1 MQKTSTR
8 KAVTRSPTDDTPS
21 RDEIMGVANLLLLAR
36 SSVKSRYPDQVCID
50 LLDQCISHLTTRY
63 GVSRAKLS
71 GGVNRHASAEL
82 PALLRVLRYAQADA
96 IESLNDSGCADLLSQ
111 CIERLADNQL
121 LEGQFADDELLDE
134 PAAPLTLLVH

>member
-8 KAVTRSPTDDTPS
+8 KAVIRSATDNSPS
-21 RDEIMGVANLLLLAR
+21 RDEILGIANLLLLAR

-50 LLDQCISHLTTRY
+50 LLDECISHLTTRY
-63 GVSRAKLS
+63 GVSRARLS
-71 GGVNRHASAEL
+71 DGTKRNESAEL
-82 PALLRVLRYAQADA
+82 PALLRVLRYAQVDA

-121 LEGQFADDELLDE
+121 LEELADNLEE
-134 PAAPLTLLVH
+134 PAPALMLSVH

>member
-1 MQKTSTR
+1 
-8 KAVTRSPTDDTPS
+8 
-21 RDEIMGVANLLLLAR
+21 MGVANLLLLAR

-50 LLDQCISHLTTRY
+50 LLDQCIIHLTTRY

-71 GGVNRHASAEL
+71 GGVNRQGSAEL
-82 PALLRVLRYAQADA
+82 PALLRVLRYAQMDA

-121 LEGQFADDELLDE
+121 VDEEPADDEVLDE
-134 PAAPLTLLVH
+134 PAAPLRLLVH